1 MTDAASAPKKNWP
14 LIIGSL
20 ILSVGLMLAN
30 FGCTVSMAGQL
41 GAMDAAQYY
50 VLVNALGSLGMM
62 LILPIVGRLTGIF
75 GMRNLILLGIV
86 VQCAGRVLM
95 MAAGTWIPY
104 ALGYLIQALGGG
116 CFTTAAYVLLAMAVP
131 PAETPKFFGYNSVAI
146 AVGSML
152 GPILVSTMSAMGG
165 MMAKLAYISHMPFVI
180 VGFLLVWKGCPNQRT
195 PGAGANFDYGGL
207 VLSVVGLSGLVLWL
221 NLGGKMF
228 QWASAPSLILM
239 AAAVVSL
246 VVVIRRELTI
256 DNPAI
261 PLRMFKNRRL
271 THAFLGSMCSSVFS
285 TCVASYTIMW
295 VMYNFSAFPGAV
307 LFNGTASIMSH
318 IVNLVLGL
326 FLGGYVGKQFVK
338 RFRPFGIAA
347 AIASIIATGM
357 LFCLRF
363 TGTAAAGNVMA
374 VGNMPVGMI
383 LIYVACAIGGFT
395 MVVANSTYSAY
406 WQSNT
411 PREEIPSGQAM
422 YSFGA
427 MMASCFFGALVG
439 VLMGTSGD
447 YTIAFGAACVICVL
461 GLVNAIVGFKFTPE
475 EVAAAQR

>member
-165 MMAKLAYISHMPFVI
+165 
-180 VGFLLVWKGCPNQRT
+180 
-195 PGAGANFDYGGL
+195 
-207 VLSVVGLSGLVLWL
+207 
-221 NLGGKMF
+221 KMF

-326 FLGGYVGKQFVK
+326 FLGGYVGKKFVM

-411 PREEIPSGQAM
+411 PRDEIPSGQAM

-475 EVAAAQR
+475 EIAAAQK